1 VKLVFRKSSHHLQ
14 SLADKNDC
22 LASSLKVFGRPLIVR
37 NVSATIKV
45 LNIDKIM
52 IPEDFPDALRLVQ
65 DEFPRIS
72 VEQFH
77 DDGDSNQTS
86 TFPTKIE
93 KITITKNNNFE
104 IPINTLLR
112 YSPNTTTFST
122 ESISYPWDLLNTIKN
137 VLHDEVTHRVI
148 SPKAT
153 ISKSSIIDGPCII
166 EDNVTIDDFCKIK
179 GPIYLGKDSFIGMG
193 SLVRYCMI
201 SNETRIGFNCEISK
215 CYFGDN
221 VQTSHHNVILDSV
234 IGKNVWFGGY
244 SGTANVLL
252 TRKNIKY
259 MINDELIDTGT
270 DHFGAMVGDNCAIG
284 ASVIVLPGRQVPA
297 DTTIQAGTIFGKN
310 N

>member
-1 VKLVFRKSSHHLQ
+1 M
-14 SLADKNDC
+14 
-22 LASSLKVFGRPLIVR
+22 FGRPLIVR